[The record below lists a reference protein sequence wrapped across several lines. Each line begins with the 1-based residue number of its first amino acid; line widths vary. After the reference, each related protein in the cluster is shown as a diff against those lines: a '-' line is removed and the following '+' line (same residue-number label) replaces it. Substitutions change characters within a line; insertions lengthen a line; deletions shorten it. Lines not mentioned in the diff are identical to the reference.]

1 MEEYLSKLNPQQ
13 RDAVEY
19 CDGPQLVI
27 AGAGSGK
34 TRVLTYK
41 IVHLLSH
48 GYEPWRILALTFTN
62 KAAKEMRERIQ
73 GLVGET
79 TASKLWM
86 GTFHSIFLKILHI
99 NAEKI
104 GFKLNFTIY
113 DTGDTKSLIKT
124 IIKDMD
130 LDDKVYK
137 VTTVMNMISS
147 AKNALIGPS
156 EYANDPDI
164 READRAARRYRLH
177 EVYSAYVN
185 RCHVADAMDFDDILY
200 YTFRLFEENPELLHH
215 YQEFFRYV
223 LVDEYQDT
231 NYAQHAIISQ
241 LCGNSQNLCVVGD
254 DAQSIYSFRGANIAN
269 ILNLKKAYKGLQI
282 YKLEQNYRSTQ
293 NIINAANTLIDKN
306 KEQIRKQVFSRNDV
320 GDKIEVVKC
329 YSDYEEAHILANR
342 ISQRQMSTGDAYDE
356 FAVLYRT
363 NAQSRTIEE
372 ALRRRNIP
380 YRIYGGMSFYQRKEV
395 KDAIAYFRLSVN
407 PSDDEA
413 LRRIINYPARGI
425 GETTVKKLTRA
436 AIEHDVSMWDV
447 ISDLDRYGADIN
459 KGTRNKLTA
468 FAGLINQFIKLN
480 EEGNDA
486 LTVARQI
493 ISDTGLLTVLI
504 SDRTPESISKQ
515 ENLQELINGVQEFVS
530 TRHEEGDD
538 EGIFMTNFLSD
549 VSLATDQDEND
560 GITTPR
566 VTLMTIHASKG
577 LEFGNVYIIGVE
589 EELLPA
595 LMSMDTAKGVEEE
608 RRLLYV
614 AITRAKRFCMMSYAQ
629 SRFRN
634 GQTVFTRPSRFLKDI
649 DGQFMHYMLGSDME
663 NDRNEGA
670 SRFRESFHTPGA
682 GMPKINIPTS
692 SSKKDRM
699 TSTFRNPTGTATGP
713 IARNAGD
720 FRVHTLDEL
729 SEGMTIE
736 HLTYGR
742 GTIVDIDTS
751 MADARIRVKFD
762 NVDIK
767 TIMIKYAKIKIA
779 E

>member
-41 IVHLLSH
+41 IVHLLGH

-73 GLVGET
+73 GLVGES

-99 NAEKI
+99 NAERV
-104 GFKLNFTIY
+104 GFKPNFTIY
-113 DTGDTKSLIKT
+113 DTDNTKSLIKT
-124 IIKDMD
+124 ILKDMD

-137 VTTVMNMISS
+137 VSTVMNMISS
-147 AKNALIGPS
+147 AKNALIGPT

-164 READRAARRYRLH
+164 READRAARRYRLY
-177 EVYSAYVN
+177 EVYSAYMN

-200 YTFRLFEENPELLHH
+200 YTFRLFEDNPEILHH

-306 KEQIRKQVFSRNDV
+306 KEQIRKQVFSRNDI

-342 ISQRQMSTGDAYDE
+342 ISQRQMSSGDAYDE

-363 NAQSRTIEE
+363 NAQSRAIEE

-395 KDAIAYFRLSVN
+395 KDAIAYFRMSVN

-425 GETTVKKLTRA
+425 GETTVKKLTRS
-436 AIEHDVSMWDV
+436 AIEHNVSIWDV
-447 ISDLDRYGADIN
+447 ITDIDRYGADIN
-459 KGTRNKLTA
+459 KGTRNKLDA
-468 FAGLINQFIKLN
+468 FADLINKFIKLN
-480 EEGNDA
+480 DDGNDA

-493 ISDTGLLTVLI
+493 ISDTGLLSILI

-515 ENLQELINGVQEFVS
+515 ENLQELISGVQQFVS
-530 TRHEEGDD
+530 TRYEEGND
-538 EGIFMTNFLSD
+538 ESIFMTNFLSD

-577 LEFGNVYIIGVE
+577 LEFGNVFIVGVE

-595 LMSMDTAKGVEEE
+595 LMSMDSAKGIEEE

-663 NDRNEGA
+663 NDRGEGA
-670 SRFRESFHTPGA
+670 SRFRESFHTPGS
-682 GMPKINIPTS
+682 GIPKIHTLKS
-692 SSKKDRM
+692 
-699 TSTFRNPTGTATGP
+699 TGTTNRTATPHSNPLKTLSGP
-713 IARNAGD
+713 ISQNAGD
-720 FRVHTLDEL
+720 YRVHTLDEL

-751 MADARIRVKFD
+751 MSDARIRVKFD

-767 TIMIKYAKIKIA
+767 TIMIKYAKIKIP

>member
-1 MEEYLSKLNPQQ
+1 MEEYLSKLNSQQ
-13 RDAVEY
+13 REAVVY

-62 KAAKEMRERIQ
+62 KAASEMRERIQ
-73 GLVGET
+73 NLVG
-79 TASKLWM
+79 AGISSKLWM
-86 GTFHSIFLKILHI
+86 GTFHSIFLRILRI
-99 NAEKI
+99 NAEKV
-104 GFKLNFTIY
+104 GFKPSFTIY
-113 DTGDTKSLIKT
+113 DTADTKSLIKT
-124 IIKDMD
+124 IIKDID

-137 VTTVMNMISS
+137 VSTLMNIISS
-147 AKNALIGPS
+147 AKNALVGPTD
-156 EYANDPDI
+156 YANDPDI
-164 READRAARRYRLH
+164 REANRTARRYRMY

-185 RCHVADAMDFDDILY
+185 RCHVAEAMDFDDILY
-200 YTFRLFEENPELLHH
+200 YTFRLFEDNPDVLHH

-241 LCGNSQNLCVVGD
+241 LCGENQNLCVVGD

-329 YSDYEEAHILANR
+329 YSDYEEAHILANS
-342 ISQRQMSTGDAYDE
+342 ISQRQMSTGDSYDE

-363 NAQSRTIEE
+363 NAQSRAIEE

-380 YRIYGGMSFYQRKEV
+380 YRIYSGISFYQRKEV
-395 KDAIAYFRLSVN
+395 KDAIAYFRMSVN

-413 LRRIINYPARGI
+413 LKRIINYPARGI
-425 GETTVKKLTRA
+425 GDTTLKKLSRA
-436 AIEHDVSMWDV
+436 AIENEVSLWDV

-459 KGTRNKLTA
+459 KGTRSKLTS
-468 FAGLINQFIKLN
+468 FANLINGFIKMN
-480 EEGNDA
+480 EEGHDA
-486 LTVARQI
+486 LEVATKI
-493 ISDTGLLTVLI
+493 ISDTGLLSVLI

-515 ENLQELINGVQEFVS
+515 ENLQEIISGVREFVAA
-530 TRHEEGDD
+530 RLEEGNE

-549 VSLATDQDEND
+549 VSLATDQDKDD
-560 GITTPR
+560 GVTTPR
-566 VTLMTIHASKG
+566 ITLMTIHASKG
-577 LEFGNVYIIGVE
+577 LEFGNVFIVGVE
-589 EELLPA
+589 EELLPSM
-595 LMSMDTAKGVEEE
+595 MSMDSARGIEEE

-614 AITRAKRFCMMSYAQ
+614 AMTRAKRFCMMSYAQ

-649 DGQFMHYMLGSDME
+649 DGQFMQFMLGSEMG
-663 NDRNEGA
+663 NDRDKDT
-670 SRFRESFHTPGA
+670 SRFRESYHTPGA
-682 GMPKINIPTS
+682 GIPKINTTRS
-692 SSKKDRM
+692 TDRPK
-699 TSTFRNPTGTATGP
+699 STFRNPTGAPAPHSQVTQQ
-713 IARNAGD
+713 AGD
-720 FRVHTLDEL
+720 FRIHTLSEL
-729 SEGMTIE
+729 TEGMTIE

-751 MADARIRVKFD
+751 MSDARIRVKFD

-767 TIMIKYAKIKIA
+767 TIMIKYAKIKIP